1 MTMTG
6 RVMADQ
12 IGDEFLPDDEA
23 AVPWAHEVGAIDAG
37 VSIPSGSTIEAFKGE
52 YGFGI
57 PSSMAREKKHGRRRR
72 GDVVRPTRKARR
84 VQRIRSYGS

>member
-6 RVMADQ
+6 RVIADQ

-23 AVPWAHEVGAIDAG
+23 AVPWAHEFGAIDAG
-37 VSIPSGSTIEAFKGE
+37 GLIPSGSTIEAFKGE

-57 PSSMAREKKHGRRRR
+57 PRSAAREKR
-72 GDVVRPTRKARR
+72 A
-84 VQRIRSYGS
+84 

>member
-12 IGDEFLPDDEA
+12 IGSEFLPDVSA
-23 AVPWAHEVGAIDAG
+23 LPWAHEFGAIDACG
-37 VSIPSGSTIEAFKGE
+37 LIPSGSTIEAFKGE

-57 PSSMAREKKHGRRRR
+57 PSSMAREKKTWKTTAG
-72 GDVVRPTRKARR
+72 
-84 VQRIRSYGS
+84 

>member
-23 AVPWAHEVGAIDAG
+23 AVPWAHQFGAIDAG
-37 VSIPSGSTIEAFKGE
+37 SLIPSGSTIEALKGE

-57 PSSMAREKKHGRRRR
+57 PRSAAREKR
-72 GDVVRPTRKARR
+72 A
-84 VQRIRSYGS
+84 